1 LRRNSSGFRHISLD
15 KYQRICIRI
24 GSKSGKLIVMFY
36 QRTQQSM
43 FPVQTTAKNILTVSK
58 LNRLA
63 RSVLEAEIG
72 QIWLSAEISNFIA
85 ASSGHWYF
93 TLKDDRAQV
102 KGAMF
107 KGANRKVQQKP
118 KEGDKVLVKANIGLY
133 EPRGDYQIIVEHME
147 PEGEG
152 QLKQQFDMLK
162 QQLTSEGIFAQQYK
176 KPIPESVLRVGIV
189 TSDTGAALH
198 DILTVLKRR
207 NPAIEVFI
215 YPSQVQGNGAASL
228 ICAAITQANLRAEVD
243 VLIVGRGGGSL
254 EDLWCFN
261 NEQVARTIFASTI
274 PIISAVGHETDVS
287 IADFV
292 ADMRAPTPSAAAEL
306 VSQDRST
313 LLNKTLVLQDR
324 IIKAFTRL
332 EQERFHQ
339 HQTLR
344 QRLLQN
350 HPQKQLEQKSQYV
363 DQLQASLQSAIKQRL
378 IRAKQQQQHSHSRL
392 ILSSPKK
399 RLQQHQQRL
408 QELQTK
414 LKRSCQQLV
423 DIKNQKLRNNMHL
436 LDTVSPLATLARGYS
451 ISFKGNKIV
460 KSIQQLQVGDTLVTR
475 LENGEIYSM
484 INQVNE
490 P

>member
-1 LRRNSSGFRHISLD
+1 
-15 KYQRICIRI
+15 
-24 GSKSGKLIVMFY
+24 
-36 QRTQQSM
+36 M
-43 FPVQTTAKNILTVSK
+43 FPAQTTAKNILTVSK

-72 QIWLSAEISNFIA
+72 QIWLSAEISNFVA

-107 KGANRKVQQKP
+107 KGANRRVHQRP
-118 KEGDKVLVKANIGLY
+118 KEGDKVLVRANIGLY

-152 QLKQQFDMLK
+152 QLKQQFEMLK
-162 QQLTSEGIFAQQYK
+162 RQLASEGIFAQEFK
-176 KPIPESVLRVGIV
+176 KPIPETVLRVGIV
-189 TSDTGAALH
+189 TSPTGAALH
-198 DILTVLKRR
+198 DILTVLQRR

-215 YPSQVQGNGAASL
+215 YPSQVQGDAAASL
-228 ICAAITQANLRAEVD
+228 ICAAITQANIRNEVD

-261 NEQVARTIFASTI
+261 DEQVARTIFASTI
-274 PIISAVGHETDVS
+274 PIISAVGHEIDVS

-306 VSQDRST
+306 VSQDQST
-313 LLNKTLVLQDR
+313 LHSKTLVVQDKL
-324 IIKAFTRL
+324 IKAFTRL
-332 EQERFHQ
+332 QQEREHRHQ
-339 HQTLR
+339 ALR

-363 DQLQASLQSAIKQRL
+363 DQLQASLQSAIKQKMTQS
-378 IRAKQQQQHSHSRL
+378 KQQQQHSQSRL
-392 ILSSPKK
+392 TLSTPQKL
-399 RLQQHQQRL
+399 LQRHQLRL

-414 LKRSCQQLV
+414 LQRSCQQLV
-423 DIKNQKLRNNMHL
+423 DNKKQKLLNNMHL

-451 ISFKGNKIV
+451 ISFKGGEIV
-460 KSIQQLQVGDTLVTR
+460 KNAQQLQVGDTLVTR
-475 LENGEIYSM
+475 LADGEIHSEISR
-484 INQVNE
+484 INE
-490 P
+490 A

>member
-1 LRRNSSGFRHISLD
+1 
-15 KYQRICIRI
+15 
-24 GSKSGKLIVMFY
+24 
-36 QRTQQSM
+36 M
-43 FPVQTTAKNILTVSK
+43 FPAQTTAKNILTVSK

-72 QIWLSAEISNFIA
+72 QIWLSAEISNFVA

-107 KGANRKVQQKP
+107 KGANRKVHQKP
-118 KEGDKVLVKANIGLY
+118 KEGDKVLVKANISLY

-152 QLKQQFDMLK
+152 QLKQQFEMLK
-162 QQLTSEGIFAQQYK
+162 RQLASEGIFAQEYK
-176 KPIPESVLRVGIV
+176 KPIPETVLNVGIV
-189 TSDTGAALH
+189 TSPTGAALH
-198 DILTVLKRR
+198 DILTVLQRR
-207 NPAIEVFI
+207 NPAIEVVI
-215 YPSQVQGNGAASL
+215 YPSQVQGDSAVSL
-228 ICAAITQANLRAEVD
+228 ICTAITQANLRNEVD

-261 NEQVARTIFASTI
+261 SEQVARTIFASTI
-274 PIISAVGHETDVS
+274 PVISAVGHEIDVS

-306 VSQDRST
+306 VSQDQSA
-313 LLNKTLVLQDR
+313 LHNKTLVLQDKL
-324 IIKAFTRL
+324 IKALSRL
-332 EQERFHQ
+332 QQGLVHH
-339 HQTLR
+339 HQTVK

-363 DQLQASLQSAIKQRL
+363 DQLQATLQSAFKQRL
-378 IRAKQQQQHSHSRL
+378 TQAKQRQEHIYSRL
-392 ILSSPKK
+392 SLSSPQ
-399 RLQQHQQRL
+399 RLLQRHQIRL

-414 LKRSCQQLV
+414 LQRSCKQLV
-423 DIKNQKLRNNMHL
+423 DNKQQKLLNNMHL

-451 ISFKGNKIV
+451 ISFKQGKIV
-460 KSIQQLQVGDTLVTR
+460 KSIQQVQVGDVLVTR
-475 LENGEIYSM
+475 LENGEVHSD
-484 INQVNE
+484 INQIKE
-490 P
+490 

>member
-1 LRRNSSGFRHISLD
+1 
-15 KYQRICIRI
+15 
-24 GSKSGKLIVMFY
+24 
-36 QRTQQSM
+36 
-43 FPVQTTAKNILTVSK
+43 
-58 LNRLA
+58 
-63 RSVLEAEIG
+63 
-72 QIWLSAEISNFIA
+72 
-85 ASSGHWYF
+85 
-93 TLKDDRAQV
+93 
-102 KGAMF
+102 
-107 KGANRKVQQKP
+107 
-118 KEGDKVLVKANIGLY
+118 
-133 EPRGDYQIIVEHME
+133 
-147 PEGEG
+147 
-152 QLKQQFDMLK
+152 
-162 QQLTSEGIFAQQYK
+162 
-176 KPIPESVLRVGIV
+176 
-189 TSDTGAALH
+189 
-198 DILTVLKRR
+198 
-207 NPAIEVFI
+207 
-215 YPSQVQGNGAASL
+215 
-228 ICAAITQANLRAEVD
+228 VD

-363 DQLQASLQSAIKQRL
+363 DQLQASLQSAIKQKL

-414 LKRSCQQLV
+414 LQRSCQQLV

>member
-1 LRRNSSGFRHISLD
+1 
-15 KYQRICIRI
+15 
-24 GSKSGKLIVMFY
+24 
-36 QRTQQSM
+36 M
-43 FPVQTTAKNILTVSK
+43 FPAQNTAKNILTVSK

-72 QIWLSAEISNFIA
+72 QVWLSAEISNFVA

-107 KGANRKVQQKP
+107 KGANRRVHLKP
-118 KEGDKVLVKANIGLY
+118 KEGDKVLVKANISLY

-152 QLKQQFDMLK
+152 QLKQQFELLK
-162 QQLTSEGIFAQQYK
+162 RQLASEGIFAQEYK
-176 KPIPESVLRVGIV
+176 KALPESVLKVGIV
-189 TSDTGAALH
+189 TSPTGAALH

-207 NPAIEVFI
+207 NPAIEVVI
-215 YPSQVQGNGAASL
+215 YPSQVQGDSAASM
-228 ICAAITQANLRAEVD
+228 ICAAITVANQRNEVD

-261 NEQVARTIFASTI
+261 NEQVARTIFASSI
-274 PIISAVGHETDVS
+274 PIISAVGHEVDIS

-292 ADMRAPTPSAAAEL
+292 ADLRAPTPSAAAEL
-306 VSQDRST
+306 VSLDQST
-313 LLNKTLVLQDR
+313 LHNKTSILEDKL
-324 IIKAFTRL
+324 IKAFARMQQVWT
-332 EQERFHQ
+332 HQ
-339 HQTLR
+339 QQSIK

-363 DQLQASLQSAIKQRL
+363 DQLQATLLSAIKQKL
-378 IRAKQQQQHSHSRL
+378 IQAKQQQQHLHNRVG
-392 ILSSPKK
+392 LSSPQKH
-399 RLQQHQQRL
+399 LQRQQLGL

-414 LKRSCQQLV
+414 LMKSCQQLI
-423 DIKNQKLRNNMHL
+423 DNKKQNLRNNLHL

-451 ISFKGNKIV
+451 ISFKNAEIV
-460 KSIQQLQVGDTLVTR
+460 KSTKQVQVGDKLVTR
-475 LENGEIYSM
+475 LQEGEIHSE
-484 INQVNE
+484 INQIN
-490 P
+490 